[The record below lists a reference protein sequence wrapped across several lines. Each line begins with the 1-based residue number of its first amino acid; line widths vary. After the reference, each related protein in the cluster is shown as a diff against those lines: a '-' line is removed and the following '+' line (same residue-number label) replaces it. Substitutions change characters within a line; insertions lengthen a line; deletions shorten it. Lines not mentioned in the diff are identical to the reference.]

1 MIDYPRD
8 LVADEISPGLAA
20 LIRDLAGRLL
30 DGPTVEHRALRGQLG
45 EARIDR
51 VTLTGA
57 GLYAYF
63 AHPRGTPSVSPP
75 EMIDGEV
82 EMHLPELDAPAGSLL
97 KVSDG
102 RLDFV
107 EIYTVT
113 ADRSTWR
120 SAWRWRATAGSTP
133 GPSGTLPARATM
145 TSMALKRLWHH
156 VARFGAVVIG

>member
-1 MIDYPRD
+1 MATEMGDYPRD
-8 LVADEISPGLAA
+8 LIADEISPGVAA
-20 LIRDLAGRLL
+20 LVRDLAGRLL

-45 EARIDR
+45 EARIYR

-75 EMIDGEV
+75 EMIGGEV

-107 EIYTVT
+107 EIYTFG
-113 ADRSTWR
+113 DRPWPDEPKGVSF
-120 SAWRWRATAGSTP
+120 GEPTP
-133 GPSGTLPARATM
+133 LPIPTQA
-145 TSMALKRLWHH
+145 
-156 VARFGAVVIG
+156 I